1 MQYISLE
8 KNNLC
13 EVEPELLTAAVVRR
27 TSADLRWANLS
38 SKQVKL
44 FQIIFLTYK
53 GLHHCLSSQISSIL
67 TGCTDRNTLQEL
79 QLGMVWAEVEDS
91 LLARA
96 RAAIPRLEVELNLA
110 EPSFGDW
117 DPHEET
123 DWFSESE

>member
-1 MQYISLE
+1 MQYISFE

-38 SKQVKL
+38 SQQVKP

-53 GLHHCLSSQISSIL
+53 GLCHCFGSQISSIL
-67 TGCTDRNTLQEL
+67 TGCADRNTLQEL
-79 QLGMVWAEVEDS
+79 QLGMVGAEVEDS

-96 RAAIPRLEVELNLA
+96 RAAIPQLEVQLT
-110 EPSFGDW
+110 G
-117 DPHEET
+117 
-123 DWFSESE
+123 DWFSDSE

>member
-1 MQYISLE
+1 M
-8 KNNLC
+8 C
-13 EVEPELLTAAVVRR
+13 EVEPELLTAAVVGR

-67 TGCTDRNTLQEL
+67 AGCANRNTLQEL

-96 RAAIPRLEVELNLA
+96 RAATLQLQQ
-110 EPSFGDW
+110 
-117 DPHEET
+117 
-123 DWFSESE
+123 

>member
-38 SKQVKL
+38 SQQVKP
-44 FQIIFLTYK
+44 FQIIFPTYK
-53 GLHHCLSSQISSIL
+53 GLCHCLGSQISSIL
-67 TGCTDRNTLQEL
+67 TGCADRNTLQEL

-96 RAAIPRLEVELNLA
+96 RAAIPQLEVELNLA
-110 EPSFGDW
+110 APYIGDW
-117 DPHEET
+117 TEET